1 MAKLKPNIAIHVGE
15 YLLDELRARNIT
27 QLELA
32 NTSGL
37 SKTIINEIIK
47 GKRPI
52 NASYAIKLEKALGID
67 AEYWMIAQ
75 MNYELDKIRINN
87 EQ

>member
-1 MAKLKPNIAIHVGE
+1 MAKLKPTIAIHVGE
-15 YLLDELRARNIT
+15 YLLDELCARGIT

-37 SKTIINEIIK
+37 SKTIINEIIN

-52 NASYAIKLEKALGID
+52 NAKYALILENALGID
-67 AEYWMIAQ
+67 AEYWMTAQ